1 MQRVIRHLVDR
12 FSLAGCAL
20 LMLSTSAR
28 GDEVTFRTDVMS
40 VVSKAGCNAGAC
52 HGNGNGKGG
61 FRLSLRGQDPDLDW
75 VALTRDQGGRRINLL
90 EPDKSLMIL
99 KPTGAVAHEGGK
111 RFAPGSPEYEIVM
124 RWLREGAPNSGR
136 DGPSLVSLEVTPLE
150 KVMVAPESDVTLHAV
165 AHFSDGSARDVT
177 HFAVYEANNLAAT
190 ISPDGVV
197 TRQAPGESTVLVRYL
212 EKQVPVH
219 LAWLPSRPN
228 FVWSAPAPANFVD
241 EHVFRKLQTLRMNP
255 SRLCSDAVFVRRAY
269 LDLLGIVPSAQA
281 VRAFVAESTADKRA
295 RLVSRLLER
304 DDFADFWAL
313 KWADLLKIEER
324 VLDARGMRVFHGWI
338 RESIAKN
345 KPLDQF
351 ARELISARGS
361 TYENPPANWWRANR
375 DPITRGENTARVF
388 FGTQLNCAQCHNH
401 PFERWTQDDYYNW
414 AALFARID
422 YKIIENNR
430 RDKNDQQEFNG
441 DQIVQFKARA
451 SLTNPRLG
459 EPAVPRFLGGVVPQ
473 LDAEH
478 DELQALAE
486 WLSHSPMF
494 ARMQVNRIW
503 FHLMGRGLVDPVDD
517 FRATNPPSHPEL
529 LEALANEFVAHG
541 YDLRHLI
548 RTITASDT
556 YQLESVP
563 NDTNSDDDVNL
574 SHAIVRRLTAE
585 QLIDSMSRV
594 LDAPLALE
602 GFPAGTRLA
611 QLPEGRKHYRPLK
624 TSIDRF
630 VAAFGKP
637 PRLIASDCERSNE
650 TAMPQV
656 FQLISGPIVQELLT
670 RPCNR
675 IDESIATGQSTE
687 AIIEEMFVAALGR
700 DATSEEVSHAA
711 ELASGARDLRRGL
724 EDVMWALL
732 NSKEFIFR
740 R

>member
-388 FGTQLNCAQCHNH
+388 
-401 PFERWTQDDYYNW
+401 
-414 AALFARID
+414 
-422 YKIIENNR
+422 
-430 RDKNDQQEFNG
+430 
-441 DQIVQFKARA
+441 
-451 SLTNPRLG
+451 
-459 EPAVPRFLGGVVPQ
+459 
-473 LDAEH
+473 
-478 DELQALAE
+478 
-486 WLSHSPMF
+486 
-494 ARMQVNRIW
+494 
-503 FHLMGRGLVDPVDD
+503 
-517 FRATNPPSHPEL
+517 
-529 LEALANEFVAHG
+529 
-541 YDLRHLI
+541 
-548 RTITASDT
+548 
-556 YQLESVP
+556 
-563 NDTNSDDDVNL
+563 
-574 SHAIVRRLTAE
+574 
-585 QLIDSMSRV
+585 
-594 LDAPLALE
+594 
-602 GFPAGTRLA
+602 
-611 QLPEGRKHYRPLK
+611 
-624 TSIDRF
+624 
-630 VAAFGKP
+630 
-637 PRLIASDCERSNE
+637 
-650 TAMPQV
+650 
-656 FQLISGPIVQELLT
+656 
-670 RPCNR
+670 
-675 IDESIATGQSTE
+675 
-687 AIIEEMFVAALGR
+687 LGR
-700 DATSEEVSHAA
+700 S
-711 ELASGARDLRRGL
+711 
-724 EDVMWALL
+724 
-732 NSKEFIFR
+732 
-740 R
+740 